1 MTKPSYMTPDVYYFI
16 ALAMLVLTVIAARA
30 FQRKRVGRNMIA
42 VRDNPAQAAAMGVGI
57 VRTKLTAFVFAGILA
72 AAAGFLWS
80 TGVTLAD
87 NSVFDPVRSLSIM
100 AAVVIGGL
108 GSVAGAI
115 VGVFYLL
122 AVPYFLGGLSS
133 YVGLLA
139 SAIGVLALVLTL
151 PGGLA
156 RLMYGARDWI
166 ALKVT
171 S

>member
-1 MTKPSYMTPDVYYFI
+1 
-16 ALAMLVLTVIAARA
+16 
-30 FQRKRVGRNMIA
+30 
-42 VRDNPAQAAAMGVGI
+42 
-57 VRTKLTAFVFAGILA
+57 AFVFAGVLA

-80 TGVTLAD
+80 TGVTLAN
-87 NSVFDPVRSLSIM
+87 NSVFGPVRSLSIM
-100 AAVVIGGL
+100 DAVVIGGL

-122 AVPYFLGGLSS
+122 AVPYFLGHLSS

-139 SAIGVLALVLTL
+139 SAVGVLTLILML

-156 RLMYGARDWI
+156 RLMYGARDFLVERLTKI
-166 ALKVT
+166 DVRPQVDASEPDVLT